1 MEKSSVTALVV
12 TILLT
17 TLLVGMQ
24 AVEVAEANPSQ
35 TPILTPK
42 VSILSPQNDSY
53 FNVSIEGVSFQL
65 IYETNTVLSWVGYSI
80 GGNGYSIEG
89 KGSGNVTVSEN
100 GTLVRDFG
108 SSGYHTLTLYA
119 NDTSG
124 NWATPQTVTYLVNFG
139 VEPTPPLSPSPSQTQ
154 QPTTEHS
161 PTPAPTTTQK
171 VGQGL
176 TDFQLL
182 LIIGLLV
189 TAIIIG
195 VGVAL
200 NIKYKKN
207 NPRKQS

>member
-1 MEKSSVTALVV
+1 MGRKAFITAIATSL
-12 TILLT
+12 ILFSLIAGIQ
-17 TLLVGMQ
+17 VI
-24 AVEVAEANPSQ
+24 EVAKANPTQ
-35 TPILTPK
+35 TPNLTPT
-42 VSILSPQNDSY
+42 VSILSPKNDSF
-53 FNVSIEGVSFQL
+53 FNVSIEGVSFRL
-65 IYETNTVLSWVGYSI
+65 VYETNTVLSWVGYSI

-124 NWATPQTVTYLVNFG
+124 NWATPQTVTYLVNFH
-139 VEPTPPLSPSPSQTQ
+139 VELTPTRPPSPSP
-154 QPTTEHS
+154 
-161 PTPAPTTTQK
+161 TPSPTTTQK
-171 VGQGL
+171 GTNGL
-176 TDFQLL
+176 SDFQLL
-182 LIIGLLV
+182 FIIGLV
-189 TAIIIG
+189 SAGIIIG